1 MGYFRE
7 NIERMAGYT
16 PGFQPKAADVVKLN
30 TNENPYP
37 PSPKV
42 MEVIGRLHP
51 ERLRRYP
58 EPLGDTFRAAAAK
71 ILGVRPEN
79 LICAN
84 GGDDLLAMCVR
95 AFCDRQRPLA
105 YAQPTYSLYPVLA
118 RIQDCQVIEISRAT
132 DWPAELAKVNAP
144 LTIVCN
150 PNAPT
155 ADFTPIEQ
163 LQKLAEALD
172 GVLLID
178 EAYADFASDNAM
190 RLVSQY
196 DNVIVLRSLSK
207 GYSLAGLR
215 FGFGAADPA
224 LIEGLVKVKDSYNVD
239 AAAIAAATAAILD
252 QSYFYANVERI
263 KTERQRLTE
272 SLRLLGLEVGD
283 SQANFVLARYS
294 KGSAR
299 PLFESLVSR
308 NIFVRYFDL
317 PSLEDKLR
325 ITVGTAEQNKILVAA
340 LRDILSEKGNK
351 P

>member
-1 MGYFRE
+1 
-7 NIERMAGYT
+7 
-16 PGFQPKAADVVKLN
+16 
-30 TNENPYP
+30 
-37 PSPKV
+37 
-42 MEVIGRLHP
+42 
-51 ERLRRYP
+51 
-58 EPLGDTFRAAAAK
+58 
-71 ILGVRPEN
+71 
-79 LICAN
+79 
-84 GGDDLLAMCVR
+84 
-95 AFCDRQRPLA
+95 
-105 YAQPTYSLYPVLA
+105 
-118 RIQDCQVIEISRAT
+118 
-132 DWPAELAKVNAP
+132 
-144 LTIVCN
+144 
-150 PNAPT
+150 
-155 ADFTPIEQ
+155 
-163 LQKLAEALD
+163 
-172 GVLLID
+172 LLID

-215 FGFGAADPA
+215 FGYGAADPA

-283 SQANFVLARYS
+283 SQANFVLARYP

-317 PSLEDKLR
+317 PGLEDKLR